1 MHKNIKRLFL
11 LTTVLMLL
19 VGIAAVS
26 AVDDADGDV
35 AADTSVSV
43 DDAASN
49 TVDSAV
55 VDKSISNNINKN
67 VEKQV
72 KKDATTHIVNQDS
85 VDDIFNGS
93 ATSEQNYTLSD
104 FVNEGDTL
112 DFQGLIDKEHSLV
125 INKPVNVISSTQ
137 DAVVSLHTIAGS
149 LMGED
154 PGNSFV
160 VNIGASGS
168 NISGL
173 YLQNTEFWVHNLY
186 DSVIYNMTMHVENA
200 RVGSGV
206 GQTSLRYCNNVTMDS
221 CTVYTENNGGSS
233 SFVWTGCNNCT
244 IVNSTVQGEGSVGN
258 LLYVGNPYNTNDK
271 PANYTMS
278 NVDNNIINCTVIGGS
293 GGISNPL
300 QNMATRTLIKGNKFY
315 CGGSASSGTNGTF
328 IDNEFYST
336 VSVTVS
342 ANGVANGNVH
352 YGTGKV
358 TLQANVTADNNT
370 FYNLTL
376 SGANI
381 SLTNSTATGLTTIS
395 QPINLTNLNLNEI
408 TISSNGKN
416 SNITNNN
423 ITGAIAVN
431 AANVTITNNLINT
444 TNETAVVV
452 TTDGVVVAN
461 NTIYAAGKAGNDAVK
476 TTKTTTVIEDNQ
488 PTTGTFT
495 ITDETYSK
503 YFDENGNV
511 NSTELSSYSTLI
523 LEGTFNN
530 KSFVFNDTVF
540 SIKGNNA
547 VLNNGQ
553 IVTVANGRAVVE
565 NVTFNNSKLNNSV
578 IFETD
583 GNILRNSKIIKNFT
597 DALAREV
604 FITGNKNT
612 VEYNSIDITGPSA
625 SVVYGSELPISPV
638 IGIAILSSNNL
649 VRYNNVTY
657 IDTNDEGEGSTDLIT
672 INGRLGAA
680 ENNNVTR
687 NNLTAVGSGYLYGLS
702 LGVNASNNEF
712 SYNRVNIDSAYY
724 SYGVNVLEV
733 PMTNN
738 AILYNNITLKSLVTA
753 YGVFAN
759 VWGDPEV
766 SNFRI
771 NYNNITVESVNAYG
785 AQIAGSDY
793 GTPIIFKNLNI
804 TYNNITVTGTYAMGV
819 GLSMTNNVYLY
830 RNTLKIYGDTNE
842 TSYSWD
848 SVQPTT
854 AGVYSANGNYTRVYN
869 ELNYTVTNGPNVIFK
884 DMTTS
889 QIYNGAFISDNDNFV
904 LENVENSNITNTKA
918 NTTSA
923 NTVDLINSNGN
934 TIRTNTFYAQEAMG
948 DNAVSCDE
956 SSTTNVIASNIPYTT
971 DIIVAP
977 EELYVNVENDI
988 TVSTLGSDN
997 KKVNGTFS
1005 ISINGEPFAVSQ
1017 TCNTTTFAYTPT
1029 TIGDLEVTV
1038 EFIPSSTS
1046 YQPATATVTIPV
1058 VSNQAVLGV
1067 SEVTANAGETV
1078 TLTTTVKDML
1088 GNNINIG
1095 KVTFKVNG
1103 KTVKDAN
1110 GKVIYAKVVDGVA
1123 SVEYTVPEDL
1133 AGQNY
1138 TITAVYAGSA
1148 GFAKVQNTSTL
1159 LIKDDEAAIEF
1170 ENEPVT
1176 AKVGQTVTFT
1186 VKVTGDATK
1195 VVFKINGKSLKD
1207 ANGKV
1212 IYAKVVDGIATI
1224 DYVIPEGMKAKDYT
1238 LTAVAMGGERLTAE
1252 QKFTITE

>member
-26 AVDDADGDV
+26 AVDDADSDV

-49 TVDSAV
+49 TADSAV

-72 KKDATTHIVNQDS
+72 KKDATTHIVNNDN
-85 VDDIFNGS
+85 VDEIFGGEKYS
-93 ATSEQNYTLSD
+93 LSD
-104 FVNEGDTL
+104 SIAEGDIL
-112 DFQGLIDKEHSLV
+112 DFQGTIDKNHSLE

-137 DAVVSLHTIAGS
+137 DAVISLHTKSGS
-149 LMGED
+149 LLGEN
-154 PGNSFV
+154 PGNLFAIR
-160 VNIGASGS
+160 NGASGS

-173 YLQNTEFWVHNLY
+173 YLYNTECWVHNLY
-186 DSVIYNMTMHVENA
+186 DSVLYNMTMYVKDA
-200 RVGSGV
+200 SVGGGV

-221 CTVYTENNGGSS
+221 CTIYTENNGGSS

-244 IVNSTVQGEGSVGN
+244 IINCTVQGEGNVGN
-258 LLYVGNPYNTNDK
+258 LLYVGNPYNTQDM
-271 PANYTMS
+271 PAGYTMT
-278 NVDNNIINCTVIGGS
+278 NFDNNVINCTVIGGS

-315 CGGSASSGTNGTF
+315 SGGSASSGTNGTF
-328 IDNEFYST
+328 IDNEFYRT
-336 VSVTVS
+336 VNVAVS
-342 ANGVANGNVH
+342 ANGVFNGNVH

-358 TLQANVTADNNT
+358 TLQANVTANNNT
-370 FYNLTL
+370 LFNVTL

-381 SLTNSTATGLTTIS
+381 SFTNSIATGLTTVS
-395 QPINLTNLNLNEI
+395 QPINLSNLNLSEI

-423 ITGAIAVN
+423 ITGAIAVS
-431 AANVTITNNLINT
+431 AANVTIKDNLINT

-503 YFDENGNV
+503 YFDENGKV
-511 NSTELSSYSTLI
+511 NSTELSSFSTLI

-540 SIKGNNA
+540 SIKGNDA

-565 NVTFNNSKLNNSV
+565 NVTFNNSQLNNSV
-578 IFETD
+578 IFGTD

-597 DALAREV
+597 NALAREV
-604 FITGNKNT
+604 YITGNKNT
-612 VEYNSIDITGPSA
+612 VEYNSIDITGPS
-625 SVVYGSELPISPV
+625 SSIDYSSDLPISPV
-638 IGIAILSSNNL
+638 IGIAILSSNNI

-657 IDTNDEGEGSTDLIT
+657 IDTNEEGFGSTDLIT
-672 INGRLGAA
+672 INGKLGVAK
-680 ENNNVTR
+680 NNNVTR

-702 LGVNASNNEF
+702 LGVNANDNEF
-712 SYNRVNIDSAYY
+712 SYNKVNIDSVYY
-724 SYGVNVLEV
+724 SYGVNILEV

-759 VWGDPEV
+759 VWGEPEV
-766 SNFRI
+766 SNFKV

-830 RNTLKIYGDTNE
+830 RNTLKIYGETNE
-842 TSYSWD
+842 TDFYSWD

-889 QIYNGAFISDNDNFV
+889 QIYNGAFISNNDNFI

-934 TIRTNTFYAQEAMG
+934 TIKTNTFYAQEAMG

-956 SSTTNVIASNIPYTT
+956 SSTTNVITSNIPYTT

-997 KKVNGTFS
+997 KKVNGTFA
-1005 ISINGEPFAVSQ
+1005 IYINGEQFAVSQ
-1017 TCNTTTFAYTPT
+1017 TCNTTTVVYTPT
-1029 TIGDLEVTV
+1029 TIGDLELTV

-1046 YQPATATVTIPV
+1046 YQPSTATVTIPV
-1058 VSNQAVLGV
+1058 VSNQAVLNV

-1159 LIKDDEAAIEF
+1159 LIKDDEASIEF

-1212 IYAKVVDGIATI
+1212 IYAKVVDGIATV

-1238 LTAVAMGGERLTAE
+1238 LSAVTMGGERLTAE